1 MTAIDIEVLQSRGW
15 TMKTTSGPDDLLS
28 LATSLGTPMPSRSKG
43 NVIDELRPTP
53 REKAESASLS
63 AQYGTGIFPLHT
75 DTAHWRRPARYML
88 LRAAT
93 ATCGSRP
100 TLLVDGF
107 QLLTLTATKS
117 YLENAVFSVHNGKQS
132 FLSMI
137 AETTS
142 TSRVIRFDPGCMKPK
157 CEIAQKGLNDFNTAL
172 QSLPITKIEWAQGD
186 TLIVDNWR
194 CLHGRS
200 AGLNNDTNT
209 RVLQRV
215 LINKIE

>member
-1 MTAIDIEVLQSRGW
+1 
-15 TMKTTSGPDDLLS
+15 
-28 LATSLGTPMPSRSKG
+28 
-43 NVIDELRPTP
+43 
-53 REKAESASLS
+53 
-63 AQYGTGIFPLHT
+63 
-75 DTAHWRRPARYML
+75 
-88 LRAAT
+88 
-93 ATCGSRP
+93 
-100 TLLVDGF
+100 
-107 QLLTLTATKS
+107 
-117 YLENAVFSVHNGKQS
+117 
-132 FLSMI
+132 
-137 AETTS
+137 
-142 TSRVIRFDPGCMKPK
+142 MKPK